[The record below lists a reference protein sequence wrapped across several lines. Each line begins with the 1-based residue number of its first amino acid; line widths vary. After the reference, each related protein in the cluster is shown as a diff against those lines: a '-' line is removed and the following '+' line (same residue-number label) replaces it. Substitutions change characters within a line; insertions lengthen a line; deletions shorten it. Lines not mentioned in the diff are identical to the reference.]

1 MAICLRQNLI
11 SERHIRLS
19 YGTHQGI
26 MDFDMAKPDNRAAV
40 YDIFYR
46 ADNNMWAQKVIDF
59 VILTWISRRTYREDW
74 YCDIIIYTYTK
85 KGYIL

>member
-19 YGTHQGI
+19 YGTLQGR

-59 VILTWISRRTYREDW
+59 VTLT
-74 YCDIIIYTYTK
+74 
-85 KGYIL
+85 